1 LPARFSAFELHGTG
15 GFDRLFLT
23 GVKGAG
29 NDLDRGVLKGV
40 VSGKGI
46 DLANTIKKHKPLQHI
61 KTTLAEK
68 LFISFTLIPKNKTMK
83 KLFYFA
89 LVAGMTCFMQACK
102 GHKDSKESADS
113 ANTAIADTAK
123 KDSLAT
129 VDKDDAKFAVA
140 AANGGM
146 AEVELGK
153 LAQEKAANPKVK
165 DFGAMMVSDHSKA
178 NDEMKAL
185 AQSKGITLPSTID
198 ADEQKVKDDLSA
210 KSGADFDKAY
220 VSNMID
226 DHKKD
231 IKEFEDASKNCKDA
245 DLKAFASKTLPTL
258 KMHLDAI
265 QKIHDSMK

>member
-1 LPARFSAFELHGTG
+1 
-15 GFDRLFLT
+15 
-23 GVKGAG
+23 
-29 NDLDRGVLKGV
+29 
-40 VSGKGI
+40 
-46 DLANTIKKHKPLQHI
+46 
-61 KTTLAEK
+61 
-68 LFISFTLIPKNKTMK
+68 MK
-83 KLFYFA
+83 KLIFITLIA
-89 LVAGMTCFMQACK
+89 MAACLVQACK
-102 GHKDSKESADS
+102 GNKDSKENADS
-113 ANTAIADTAK
+113 ANTAKADTAK
-123 KDSLAT
+123 KDSSMTA

-146 AEVELGK
+146 AEVELGT
-153 LAQEKAANPKVK
+153 LAQQKAANAKVK

-185 AQSKGITLPSTID
+185 AKSKGITLPAAID
-198 ADEQKVKDDLSA
+198 QDEQKVKDDLSA

-231 IKEFEDASKNCKDA
+231 IKEFENASQNCKDT
-245 DLKAFASKTLPTL
+245 DLKAFAAKTLPTL